1 MRIKFGTSGWRAIVS
16 DEFTFNN
23 VRIVTQAIADYVK
36 ESGLADKGMIVGYD
50 TRFISEHFAD
60 AVSEV
65 LAANGIKSFLT
76 VRDTPTPAIAS
87 EIRYR
92 KTAGG
97 INLTASHNPA
107 AYNGI
112 KFSPAWG
119 GPATPEV
126 TSRIESIA
134 NKLLDEKATPQT
146 LPIVEAKARGL
157 VEMIDIRPRYL
168 EEIKGKLD
176 LDVIRQAKL
185 KVVADTL
192 YGTGRDYLDVLLQDA
207 GVEVE
212 LIHGYRDPYFG
223 NDIPEPNEEHLGEL
237 ISRVKNSEAHL
248 GLATDGDA
256 DRFGIIDSDGT
267 YITPNQLVALLLV
280 HLMESRG
287 WKGSVVRTVATTH
300 FIDAIAEKN
309 GITVRETP
317 VGFKYIG
324 EWMEKEAVIIGGEE
338 SGGLSIMGH
347 VPEKDGLIA
356 CLLAAELVATKRQ
369 PLSKILN
376 ELESKYGK
384 FYTGRVDLRL
394 TPEKKEAL
402 WNKLSGTP
410 QSQFAGSKIV
420 EHKSVD
426 GIGWKLED
434 GSFTLVRPSGT
445 EPLLRCYV
453 EALTEARR
461 ESLLSEFR
469 NLSF

>member
-1 MRIKFGTSGWRAIVS
+1 MNIKFGTSGWRAIVS
-16 DEFTFNN
+16 DEFTYNN
-23 VRIVTQAIADYVK
+23 VRIATQAIADYVK
-36 ESGLADKGMIVGYD
+36 ESGLTDKGLIIGYD
-50 TRFISEHFAD
+50 TRFMSERFAE
-60 AVSEV
+60 AVAEV

-76 VRDTPTPAIAS
+76 IRDTPTPAIAS
-87 EIRYR
+87 EIRHR
-92 KTAGG
+92 QTAGG
-97 INLTASHNPA
+97 INLTASHNPPE
-107 AYNGI
+107 YNGI

-134 NKLLDEKATPQT
+134 NKLLADKATPAI
-146 LPIVEAKARGL
+146 LPIAEATARGL
-157 VEMIDIRPRYL
+157 IEIIDIRPRYL
-168 EEIKGKLD
+168 EEIRGKLD
-176 LDVIRQAKL
+176 MELIRKARL

-223 NDIPEPNEEHLGEL
+223 NDIPEPNEEHLGDL
-237 ISRVKNSEAHL
+237 ISRVKQTGAHL

-267 YITPNQLVALLLV
+267 YITPNQLVALLMV
-280 HLMESRG
+280 HLMETRG

-324 EWMEKEAVIIGGEE
+324 EWMEKEPVIIGGEE

-356 CLLAAELVATKRQ
+356 CLLAAELVAAKGQ
-369 PLSKILN
+369 PLSQILMS
-376 ELESKYGK
+376 LEAKYGK

-394 TPEKKEAL
+394 TPEKKDAL
-402 WNKLSGTP
+402 WKKLSSEP
-410 QSQFAGSKIV
+410 QTQFAGSKII
-420 EHKSVD
+420 EHKEVD

-434 GSFTLVRPSGT
+434 GSYTLVRPSGT

-453 EALTEARR
+453 ETLSESRL
-461 ESLLSEFR
+461 ESLLTDFR
-469 NLSF
+469 NLGL